1 MSIQVT
7 CVKTHA
13 EAWSPQN
20 RQARSTAMNGY
31 SSRARGP
38 AADPI
43 AALSE
48 ALSTTRRD
56 ADVDLLRRAYDV
68 AAHYHQGQFRRSGDP
83 YVTHPVSVATIL
95 AGLGADDQTLCAAIL
110 HDTVEDTPYTLTAM
124 RREFGPGTAAM
135 VAGIMALDGS
145 RRRCGNK
152 LARAIAAA
160 QAADTRVVEMKLADR
175 LHNMQTIRFL
185 PQAKQLHRARQ
196 SLDIFVPVAEQL
208 SMPTVTSELE
218 TLAAATLTRGQ
229 LAGHGLLRRP
239 RAHQRT
245 IVALDIERSTS
256 RPDDVKAELRQTM
269 YALFDAALRAAGIQ
283 PRHRDRFADRGDG
296 FLALIHP
303 VGHTPKVLLRRVIPA
318 FGLLLAE
325 RNVGRPLQRQLRV
338 RVVVHA
344 GMVFYDAN
352 GCFGETLDAAFRLL
366 DAPSVKG
373 ALQAA
378 LAPLVLVVSAGLD
391 SFVHPGDFGRAISPV
406 SVQVGGN
413 EHEGRVGLLPG

>member
-1 MSIQVT
+1 
-7 CVKTHA
+7 
-13 EAWSPQN
+13 
-20 RQARSTAMNGY
+20 MNGY
-31 SSRARGP
+31 SSRAPGP

-48 ALSTTRRD
+48 ALRTTRRD

-68 AAHYHQGQFRRSGDP
+68 AARCHQGQFRRSGDP

-95 AGLGADDQTLCAAIL
+95 AGLGADDRTLCAALL
-110 HDTVEDTPYTLTAM
+110 HETVRYTPYTLTALS
-124 RREFGPGTAAM
+124 REFGQDIAAM
-135 VAGIMALDGS
+135 VAGTVALDSLRWRGG
-145 RRRCGNK
+145 RR
-152 LARAIAAA
+152 LARVIAAVE
-160 QAADTRVVEMKLADR
+160 AADARVVAVKLSDR

-185 PQAKQLHRARQ
+185 PQPKQQRKARE
-196 SLDIFVPVAEQL
+196 SLDIFVPVSERL
-208 SMPTVTSELE
+208 RLHTVTSELE
-218 TLAAATLTRGQ
+218 TLASATLTRGQ
-229 LAGHGLLRRP
+229 LAGYGLLRRP

-245 IVALDIERSTS
+245 IVGLDIESSTS

-303 VGHTPKVLLRRVIPA
+303 VGHTPKALLRRVIPA

-325 RNVGRPLQRQLRV
+325 HNVGRPPQRQLRV

-378 LAPLVLVVSAGLD
+378 QAPLVLVVSAGLD
-391 SFVHPGDFGRAISPV
+391 GFVHTGEPGRASSPV

-413 EHEGRVGLLPG
+413 EHEGRVSLLPG

>member
-1 MSIQVT
+1 
-7 CVKTHA
+7 
-13 EAWSPQN
+13 
-20 RQARSTAMNGY
+20 MNGY
-31 SSRARGP
+31 SSRAPGP

-48 ALSTTRRD
+48 ALRTTRPD

-68 AAHYHQGQFRRSGDP
+68 AARSHRGQFRRSGDP

-95 AGLGADDQTLCAAIL
+95 AGLGADDRTLCTALL
-110 HDTVEDTPYTLTAM
+110 HDTVQDTPYTLAALS
-124 RREFGPGTAAM
+124 REFGQDIAAM
-135 VAGIMALDGS
+135 VAGTVALDSLKWRGG
-145 RRRCGNK
+145 RQV
-152 LARAIAAA
+152 ARVIAAVES
-160 QAADTRVVEMKLADR
+160 ADTQVVAVKLTDR

-185 PQAKQLHRARQ
+185 PQPKQQRKARE
-196 SLDIFVPVAEQL
+196 SLDVFVPVSEQL
-208 SMPTVTSELE
+208 RLHTVTSELE
-218 TLAAATLTRGQ
+218 TLASATLTRGQ

-303 VGHTPKVLLRRVIPA
+303 VGHTPRVLLRRVIPA

-325 RNVGRPLQRQLRV
+325 HNVGRPLQRQLRV

-344 GMVFYDAN
+344 GTVFYDAN

-366 DAPSVKG
+366 DAPSVKE
-373 ALQAA
+373 
-378 LAPLVLVVSAGLD
+378 VL
-391 SFVHPGDFGRAISPV
+391 
-406 SVQVGGN
+406 
-413 EHEGRVGLLPG
+413 

>member
-1 MSIQVT
+1 
-7 CVKTHA
+7 
-13 EAWSPQN
+13 
-20 RQARSTAMNGY
+20 MNGY
-31 SSRARGP
+31 SSRAPGP

-48 ALSTTRRD
+48 ALRITRPD

-68 AAHYHQGQFRRSGDP
+68 AARCHQGQFRRSGDP
-83 YVTHPVSVATIL
+83 YVTHPASVATIL
-95 AGLGADDQTLCAAIL
+95 AGLGADDRTLCAALL
-110 HDTVEDTPYTLTAM
+110 HETVRYTPYTLTALS
-124 RREFGPGTAAM
+124 REFGQDIAAM
-135 VAGIMALDGS
+135 VAGTVALDSLRWRGG
-145 RRRCGNK
+145 RR
-152 LARAIAAA
+152 LARVIAAVE
-160 QAADTRVVEMKLADR
+160 AADARVVAVKLSDR

-185 PQAKQLHRARQ
+185 PQPKQQRKARE
-196 SLDIFVPVAEQL
+196 SLDIFVPVSERL
-208 SMPTVTSELE
+208 RLHTVTSELE
-218 TLAAATLTRGQ
+218 TLASATLTRGQ
-229 LAGHGLLRRP
+229 LAGYGLLRRP

-245 IVALDIERSTS
+245 IVGLDIESSTS

-303 VGHTPKVLLRRVIPA
+303 VGHTPKALLRRVIPA

-325 RNVGRPLQRQLRV
+325 HNVGRPLQRQLRV

-378 LAPLVLVVSAGLD
+378 QAPLVLVVSAGLD
-391 SFVHPGDFGRAISPV
+391 GFVHTGEPGRASSPV

-413 EHEGRVGLLPG
+413 EHEGRVSLLPG

>member
-1 MSIQVT
+1 
-7 CVKTHA
+7 
-13 EAWSPQN
+13 
-20 RQARSTAMNGY
+20 MNGY
-31 SSRARGP
+31 SLRVPGP

-48 ALSTTRRD
+48 ALRTTRPD

-68 AAHYHQGQFRRSGDP
+68 AARCHRGQFRRSGDP
-83 YVTHPVSVATIL
+83 YITHPVSVATIL
-95 AGLGADDQTLCAAIL
+95 AGLGADDRTLCTALL
-110 HDTVEDTPYTLTAM
+110 HDTVQDTPYTLAALS
-124 RREFGPGTAAM
+124 REFGQDIAAM
-135 VAGIMALDGS
+135 VAGTVALDSLKWRGG
-145 RRRCGNK
+145 RRV
-152 LARAIAAA
+152 ARVIAAVES
-160 QAADTRVVEMKLADR
+160 ADTRVVAVKLTDR

-185 PQAKQLHRARQ
+185 PQPKQQRKARE
-196 SLDIFVPVAEQL
+196 SLDIFVPVSEQL
-208 SMPTVTSELE
+208 RLHTVTSELE
-218 TLAAATLTRGQ
+218 TLASATLTRGQ

-303 VGHTPKVLLRRVIPA
+303 VGHTPRVLLRRVIPA

-325 RNVGRPLQRQLRV
+325 HNVGRPLQRQLRV

-344 GMVFYDAN
+344 GTVFYDAN

-366 DAPSVKG
+366 DAPSVKEVLRS
-373 ALQAA
+373 AQ
-378 LAPLVLVVSAGLD
+378 APLVLVVSAGLD
-391 SFVHPGDFGRAISPV
+391 GFVHTMESGRACSPV
-406 SVQVGGN
+406 SVKVASN
-413 EHEGRVGLLPG
+413 EYEGRVSLLPG